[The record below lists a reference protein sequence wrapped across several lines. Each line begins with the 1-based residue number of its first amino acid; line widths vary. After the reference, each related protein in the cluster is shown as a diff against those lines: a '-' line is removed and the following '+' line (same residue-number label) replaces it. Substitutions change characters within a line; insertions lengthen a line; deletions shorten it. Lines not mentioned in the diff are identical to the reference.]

1 MTSRRASSADRTAAA
16 RAPASGRLARLA
28 ELAFRRRGRM
38 LLAWVVALAALV
50 ALVPRVAGEFDADFS
65 TPGSESKRAA
75 DLVAAHF
82 PGSSGET
89 VNVVWEAPAGA
100 RAPVV
105 EARVER
111 FLAQARRLEGI
122 GEPEPARV
130 SREGTIGL
138 TRLELEQPSWKLE
151 TETGKSLIEL
161 ADAATGEGLRIE
173 LGGGLIRN
181 AEGGAS
187 PETAALIAAAVILLI
202 AFGSGVSIGAL
213 AALVDVPEFA
223 PAVAGLIG
231 IGVGIDYS
239 LLILTRFRTALAG
252 GAEPRAAVVEAVTTA
267 GRSVLVAGG
276 TVVVSL
282 LGLFFVGVSFLR
294 GVALAASLA
303 VLVVM
308 AAAVTLLPA
317 LLSFAG
323 RRVDRLRIPG
333 LGRALRSDGETLAA
347 RW

>member
-100 RAPVV
+100 RAPSV

-181 AEGGAS
+181 AQGAR
-187 PETAALIAAAVILLI
+187 A
-202 AFGSGVSIGAL
+202 
-213 AALVDVPEFA
+213 
-223 PAVAGLIG
+223 
-231 IGVGIDYS
+231 
-239 LLILTRFRTALAG
+239 RRR
-252 GAEPRAAVVEAVTTA
+252 PR
-267 GRSVLVAGG
+267 
-276 TVVVSL
+276 
-282 LGLFFVGVSFLR
+282 
-294 GVALAASLA
+294 
-303 VLVVM
+303 
-308 AAAVTLLPA
+308 
-317 LLSFAG
+317 
-323 RRVDRLRIPG
+323 
-333 LGRALRSDGETLAA
+333 
-347 RW
+347 